1 MAPTTFI
8 YPIMHSIEKNIILKR
23 FIGEVYF
30 YPLTFTEQIT
40 NKVFISWY

>member
-1 MAPTTFI
+1 MQRA
-8 YPIMHSIEKNIILKR
+8 EKKIILSK

-40 NKVFISWY
+40 INNIKKLRESYLELDIK